1 MNANAQDDGRKQK
14 VCYYCGIEGHVA
26 KDCTNEKSTREKKLP
41 WPQSRRI
48 GTGFTQLSRAV
59 VKDWSSEEL
68 VMVNELVR
76 LTELLIDAKLNVVRA
91 SKEIELRTAPE
102 KKKIVFWCRATNEK
116 AEHEFQPVNN
126 SVDETK
132 SRMMLWK
139 GDIIV
144 VNRLMETQ
152 MDSLLS
158 LVEKTASAKVA
169 PVVSRV
175 LKTNSAS
182 VKKVLEKMRPKPVM
196 VLPNDAGADSTETG
210 IEVTVV
216 ARIHAMAEFLEK
228 LYAEAER
235 ITHKTVVDGVT
246 QVIEKHARKE
256 AEGRKVNVETA
267 AKEKEKDKE
276 KEKPRTEMLTA
287 AQLKELVAAETVKRN
302 GILSGAKAALDPL
315 LL

>member
-1 MNANAQDDGRKQK
+1 M
-14 VCYYCGIEGHVA
+14 CYYCGTEGHVA

-91 SKEIELRTAPE
+91 AKEIELRAVPE

-116 AEHEFQPVNN
+116 AEHEFQPTNN

-152 MDSLLS
+152 MDGLLN
-158 LVEKTASAKVA
+158 LVEKTANAKVQ
-169 PVVSRV
+169 PLISKI

-196 VLPNDAGADSTETG
+196 VLPNDAGADHTEAG

-228 LYAEAER
+228 LYAESER
-235 ITHKTVVDGVT
+235 ITQKTVVDGVT

-256 AEGRKVNVETA
+256 AEGRKVNTEAA
-267 AKEKEKDKE
+267 AKEK
-276 KEKPRTEMLTA
+276 PSGAAMLST
-287 AQLKELVAAETVKRN
+287 AQLKELVAAEAVKRN
-302 GILSGAKAALDPL
+302 GILSSAREALSPL
-315 LL
+315 PL

>member
-1 MNANAQDDGRKQK
+1 
-14 VCYYCGIEGHVA
+14 
-26 KDCTNEKSTREKKLP
+26 
-41 WPQSRRI
+41 
-48 GTGFTQLSRAV
+48 
-59 VKDWSSEEL
+59 
-68 VMVNELVR
+68 MVNELVR
-76 LTELLIDAKLNVVRA
+76 LSELLIDAKLNVVRA

-302 GILSGAKAALDPL
+302 AILSGAKAALDPL